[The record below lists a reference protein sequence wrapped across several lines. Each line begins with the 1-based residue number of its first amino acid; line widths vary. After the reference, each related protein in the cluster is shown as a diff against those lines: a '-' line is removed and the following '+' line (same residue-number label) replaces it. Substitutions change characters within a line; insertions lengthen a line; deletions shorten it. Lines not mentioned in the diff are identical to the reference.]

1 MCRNIKQLRRRSSA
15 PTDTE
20 MRDAALQFV
29 RKVSGFRVPA
39 KKNEKA
45 FDRAVSGVTREIKK
59 MFEALS
65 ESNGSPSA
73 KPGLPDA

>member
-20 MRDAALQFV
+20 MRDASLQFV

-65 ESNGSPSA
+65 KSNVSPSA

>member
-65 ESNGSPSA
+65 ESSGSPWA
-73 KPGLPDA
+73 KPGLQDA